1 MEMHLMP
8 KSRNTL
14 SKECKMKTR
23 SSSTTHGGGG
33 LPTSGTSTCRAT
45 TTPSVTSLPAV
56 FPTVPQVNTAKTG
69 FQATT
74 PLPEPA
80 CKQSGTSWIS
90 GGPHT
95 LQEFQCSSG
104 QSSGS
109 HGFHLSDGDFHGSYI
124 SSTGPHSGDT
134 PPPPSFS

>member
-8 KSRNTL
+8 KSRNTS
-14 SKECKMKTR
+14 SKVCRMRTR
-23 SSSTTHGGGG
+23 SSSSTHGGGG
-33 LPTSGTSTCRAT
+33 PCTSGTSTCRAT

-95 LQEFQCSSG
+95 LQESQCSCG
-104 QSSGS
+104 HFSGS
-109 HGFHLSDGDFHGSYI
+109 HGSQSSDGDSHGSHMF
-124 SSTGPHSGDT
+124 STGLPSGDT
-134 PPPPSFS
+134 QQPQSSL